1 MARGRLLVA
10 LVSASCLCSI
20 AATARGVLRRAPD
33 GRALTLSFAD
43 EFDTFRPLGTPDG
56 IWRTT
61 FGPGDEKGLDRR
73 TLPNNGELEL
83 YVDARLSDAEG
94 PIGLDPFHDHDGV
107 LEIWAT
113 PTPARLL
120 PRLERYPYVSGVI
133 TTQPSFSQT
142 YGYFEMRA
150 KLPPG
155 KGLWPAF
162 WLLPA
167 DQSWPPEI
175 DVMECVSDP
184 TTVHSTVHSN
194 LRTAEDYVAH
204 ISPGAFHTFA
214 VEWDPQHI
222 AFFVDNRKTGEQG
235 TPPDLDKPMYM
246 LANLAV
252 GGNWPG
258 NPDATTRFPAKMI
271 IDYVHAYRFGHG

>member
-1 MARGRLLVA
+1 MALAATVFAAGA
-10 LVSASCLCSI
+10 SASP
-20 AATARGVLRRAPD
+20 GVLARAPD
-33 GRALTLSFAD
+33 GRPLTLTFFD
-43 EFDTFRPLGTPDG
+43 EFDSFRPLGTAGG

-83 YVDARLSDAEG
+83 YVDRRLADSQGA
-94 PIGLDPFHDHDGV
+94 IGLDPFHAHGGV

-113 PTPARLL
+113 PTPPQLLARLD
-120 PRLERYPYVSGVI
+120 RHPYVSGVI

-150 KLPPG
+150 KLPSG

-194 LRTAEDYVAH
+194 LSTAQDIVAQTA
-204 ISPGAFHTFA
+204 PDQFHVYA
-214 VEWDPQHI
+214 VAWDSKHV
-222 AFFVDNRKTGEQG
+222 AFFVDNRKSGEVE
-235 TPPDLDKPMYM
+235 TPPDLNKPMYM

-252 GGNWPG
+252 GGTWPG
-258 NPDATTRFPAKMI
+258 DPDAATPFPAKMT
-271 IDYVHAYRFGHG
+271 IDYIHAYRFGHV